1 MSGFTK
7 EDGQMLASKEEQFG
21 LPSGTLTKIWGIES
35 GYGKSMTSP
44 VGAQGH
50 FQFMPATGKSYGL
63 VAPEDF
69 NDLDK
74 SSTAAARY
82 MADNLKRYNGNME
95 LSLAAYNGGPKAVTA
110 LAKGKPFAETSGY
123 LAKFFGGA
131 GLPSSKADVG
141 GAPNGVG
148 ISGFKSDAATQ
159 APDAVALRMA
169 AEQQSADH
177 GGFLNNAGDL
187 PRATSLGFQT
197 QNSVYNWWQEKG
209 VTDHVDPNFRW
220 TPENTGVALNGIP
233 SDFHDYILQ
242 AKSEAEVKDRRARMV
257 ETMGKQQELGK
268 MGLGATLTGGLVGG
282 LADLPTLLMF
292 IPGAQGE
299 GLLTA
304 GSRVA
309 NAVRMGMVGAGTNVA
324 FDAATAHNRPT
335 AVHEEL
341 YMSAAM
347 GLGMGGAFGAA
358 MNPARIAAM
367 RLARENRALSD
378 FGRGESIKAQVKELE
393 PMNYGPGR
401 EAFKQKLDAWATA
414 GMPKKYEAPGRDPG
428 ILIIGP
434 GERPIDPPRSL
445 GGELKAIVEQP
456 KEGPR
461 AAIAEAPKDAPAVP
475 RDVPVEAPV
484 TPPGPPRTQPWE
496 AKWDTPEYRDVGGF
510 RDRLELPDN
519 VHTVEHLADYVRQFS
534 KNRDIAEVMD
544 RVLKGIDLKKLEFAV
559 IGRGKTPKGKAWE
572 GLGADSS
579 MQNARGAVWTPNN
592 STGENIR
599 MALADRS
606 IRPTDPNHSG
616 LNEET
621 FVHELVHVVSV
632 YKINARTKG
641 AGLEFTDAKTKAAAS
656 GLNTLHKELVAIA
669 KADYGS
675 DWARQLEGRLGINL
689 SNPKELLSYG
699 MTNRAFQEWLRATP
713 VQGKA
718 KLTMWDSFVDTLSSI
733 LGLKKGDTDALTRL
747 IELSAP
753 LTREGGTGRIP
764 NTLVS
769 REGFIVDLD
778 DTTAANAAGLHTVFG
793 WGLGLE
799 NRLGSASVPEEV
811 RTLASKIFG
820 TTVGYKDHSVVKAN
834 AWDDTT
840 KWAESWAVQMRK
852 EAYSAFNAWS
862 LEKGMKPSQ
871 KSEFFDDFGNQ
882 VSNYIRGVQ
891 GDYHPQVVKAGERVR
906 KTLADTV
913 DYINNPL
920 KDEGGMKRGL
930 TEDTVV
936 DANGVKTVVG
946 TLEKNAN
953 YLPRKHDINKWNS
966 MVVKY
971 GREGVEGWWANAYK
985 AGRDNVSDAEAAKW
999 AKWYTSAVEEAHAN
1013 RSQDLLDDQLK
1024 GMDKQGLF
1032 NSLTAPGRF
1041 SEGDAKKI
1049 MEDMF
1054 PSTASDSGRMNASL
1068 KHRNTISETHSE
1080 KWTDASGDQ
1089 QEITLNDF
1097 IHSNAFDV
1105 VEPYLRRTA
1114 GNVALAKHLDIYKVG
1129 DIDTAIIGATTNKLG
1144 SGMKAG
1150 ADVAKMRTDL
1160 KFAIDRVQGI
1170 PQEEFSTL
1178 NKSMEMWR
1186 SFNVI
1191 RLMGGAVW
1199 NQATEMSQIVGSMGW
1214 KTTLAAVPELRAL
1227 RRDIATGKA
1236 PHDIL
1241 DHLENT
1247 IGGVGSEYIARMEF
1261 KAKDDWVRNKGDTA
1275 WNRRLDKMDTTGQKL
1290 AKGVLDYTG
1299 MTPLM
1304 IQQKRVHAVAL
1315 VNHIVN
1321 LANDVP
1327 GVKGHLSA
1335 DRLAFLGMSPEEF
1348 QGVLRD
1354 VKQYTTPTRGQYG
1367 ETYKMD
1373 FAAFVA
1379 ASPAN
1384 HSKLMTLV
1392 HRESRRVVQ
1401 ENDLAS
1407 LIPLMGTTLGKTVF
1421 QFMNFSMHGWNKSMM
1436 HAANHRDWSTVSTML
1451 HGSLFGS
1458 MAYMGRTMLSAQGMD
1473 AAQKQEFLAKR
1484 MSTKQIVANSFGKMA
1499 QVSLLPNLY
1508 DATLGNV
1515 TGTMFSGMRTTSDVS
1530 GLASNPTLGAVN
1542 GVLSLGKAL
1551 KNGASSDSQT
1561 TQKDVRTW
1569 AKLIP
1574 LNNVVPISSLLNHIA
1589 NDYPTSDKQQ

>member
-1 MSGFTK
+1 MADFTQ
-7 EDGQMLASKEEQFG
+7 EDGQMLASKEKQFG
-21 LPSGTLTKIWGIES
+21 LPRGTLSKIWGIES
-35 GYGKSMTSP
+35 GYGQKMTSP

-50 FQFMPATGKSYGL
+50 FQFMPATGKTYGL
-63 VAPEDF
+63 DTPEDF
-69 NDLDK
+69 DDLDK

-82 MADNLKRYNGNME
+82 MADNLKRFHGNME
-95 LSLAAYNGGPKAVTA
+95 LSLADYNGGPKAVSA
-110 LAKGKPFAETSGY
+110 LAKGKPFPETSGY
-123 LAKFFGGA
+123 LAKFYGGDA
-131 GLPSSKADVG
+131 RPSLQVDGG

-148 ISGFKSDAATQ
+148 IKGFKSDAAPQ

-169 AEQQSADH
+169 AEQQADAH
-177 GGFLNNAGDL
+177 SGFINTVRDL

-209 VTDHVDPNFRW
+209 VTDHVDPDFKW
-220 TPENTGVALNGIP
+220 TTESAQVALNGIP
-233 SDFHDYILQ
+233 PQFHDYILQ
-242 AKSEAEVKDRRARMV
+242 AKSEAEVKGRRARMV
-257 ETMGKQQELGK
+257 ETMDKQQELGK
-268 MGLGATLTGGLVGG
+268 MGLGATLTGSLVGG
-282 LADLPTLLMF
+282 LVDLPTLLMF

-299 GLLTA
+299 GLLTV
-304 GSRVA
+304 GSRLA
-309 NAVRMGMVGAGTNVA
+309 NATRMGLVAAGTNVA
-324 FDAATAHNRPT
+324 YDAATAHNRPT
-335 AVHEEL
+335 SVHEEL
-341 YMSAAM
+341 YISAAM
-347 GLGMGGAFGAA
+347 GLGLGGIFGGAI
-358 MNPARIAAM
+358 NPAKIGAM
-367 RLARENRALSD
+367 RLANENRALSD
-378 FGRGESIKAQVKELE
+378 FGLTESIKAQVRELE
-393 PMNYGPGR
+393 PFNHGPGR
-401 EAFKQKLDAWATA
+401 EEFRQKLEAWASS
-414 GMPKKYEAPGRDPG
+414 GMPKKPTTPGRDPG

-434 GERPIDPPRSL
+434 GERRGTSPQSLTGEPR
-445 GGELKAIVEQP
+445 EAPKAAVV
-456 KEGPR
+456 
-461 AAIAEAPKDAPAVP
+461 EAPKDVPTMPHDAPL
-475 RDVPVEAPV
+475 DAPV
-484 TPPGPPRTQPWE
+484 PPPAAPRTQPWE
-496 AKWDTPEYRDVGGF
+496 ARWDTPEYRDVAGF
-510 RDRLELPDN
+510 RERLELPDN
-519 VHTVEHLADYVRQFS
+519 VHTIEHLADYVRQFS
-534 KNRDIAEVMD
+534 KNRDIAQVMD
-544 RVLKGIDLKKLEFAV
+544 RVLKGIDLKRLEFAV
-559 IGRGKTPKGKAWE
+559 IGRGKSPQGKAWE
-572 GLGADSS
+572 GIGADSA
-579 MQNARGAVWTPNN
+579 MTGARGAVWTPKE

-599 MALADRS
+599 MALSDRS
-606 IRPTDPNHSG
+606 MRPNDPNFTG

-621 FVHELVHVVSV
+621 FVHELVHVASV
-632 YKINARTKG
+632 YKINARG
-641 AGLEFTDAKTKAAAS
+641 RNSGLEFTDPQVRSAVT
-656 GLNTLHKELVAIA
+656 GLRTLHKELVDIA
-669 KADYGS
+669 ETQFGAEWK
-675 DWARQLEGRLGINL
+675 RELQGRLGVNL
-689 SNPKELLSYG
+689 SNEKELLSYG
-699 MTNRAFQEWLRATP
+699 LTNRAFQEWLQATP
-713 VQGKA
+713 VKGKP
-718 KLTMWDSFVDTLSSI
+718 KLTMWDNFVTTLTGL
-733 LGLKKGDTDALTRL
+733 LGLKKGDTSALTRL
-747 IELSAP
+747 VELSEP
-753 LTREGGTGRIP
+753 LTREGGTGRIQG
-764 NTLVS
+764 NLVA
-769 REGFIVDLD
+769 REGFSVDLD

-799 NRLGSASVPEEV
+799 NRLGNAGVPEEV
-811 RTLASKIFG
+811 RTLASKLFG
-820 TTVGYKDHSVVKAN
+820 TTVGYKNHSVVKVN

-882 VSNYIRGVQ
+882 VSNYIRGVP
-891 GDYHPQVVKAGERVR
+891 GDYHPQVARAGERVR

-920 KDEGGMKRGL
+920 KDEGGIKRGL

-936 DANGVKTVVG
+936 DPNGVKTVVG

-971 GREGVEGWWANAYK
+971 GRDGVEGWWANAYK
-985 AGRDNVSDAEAAKW
+985 AGRDNVGDAEAAKW

-1068 KHRNTISETHSE
+1068 KHRNTINESHSE
-1080 KWTDASGDQ
+1080 KWTDASGEQHDVA
-1089 QEITLNDF
+1089 LNDF
-1097 IHSNAFDV
+1097 ILSNAFDV

-1129 DIDTAIIGATTNKLG
+1129 DIDATIIGATTNKLG

-1150 ADVAKMRTDL
+1150 GDIAQMRKDL
-1160 KFAIDRVQGI
+1160 KFAVDRVQGM
-1170 PQEEFSTL
+1170 PQEEFSGW
-1178 NKSMEMWR
+1178 NKGFEMWR
-1186 SFNVI
+1186 NFNVI

-1227 RRDIATGKA
+1227 RRDIASGKA

-1275 WNRRLDKMDTTGQKL
+1275 WNRRLDRLDTTGSKL

-1321 LANDVP
+1321 LANDVK

-1348 QGVLRD
+1348 KGVLRD
-1354 VKQYTTPTRGQYG
+1354 VKQYTTPHKGQYG

-1373 FAAFVA
+1373 FAGFVA
-1379 ASPAN
+1379 ASPEN

-1473 AAQKQEFLAKR
+1473 AQQKKEFLDKR

-1499 QVSLLPNLY
+1499 QVSLLPSLY

-1542 GVLSLGKAL
+1542 GVLSLGKIV
-1551 KNGASSDSQT
+1551 KNSVSGETQT

-1569 AKLIP
+1569 GKLIP
-1574 LNNVVPISSLLNHIA
+1574 LNNVVPFSTLLNHIA
-1589 NDYPTSDKQQ
+1589 NDYPTSEKQE